1 MYLDALLPHATL
13 VREDEAK
20 GYRQAAYTLAPE
32 SGLQGTFEHTVLD
45 GFEINYSH
53 LAVSRRTA
61 VELHAGKS
69 CVEMHFSMSG
79 QFVARNDVLRKPV
92 QVTALQHSLFPV
104 PENLSTNFE
113 YQTGEQPLVKV
124 DILFDS
130 HYFESISH
138 EECRVHA
145 SLLKQLSRNEM
156 TLEDAGLL
164 HVTPQML
171 SVLTDMV
178 TSRRTGYFGKMLM
191 EARVLE
197 LFMLQTEAFRD
208 KFPEKGCDYLLQH
221 SRDIEKLY
229 FIKELIDKEPETDH
243 SLRKLSRQAGLNIFK
258 LKNGFKSVFGDT
270 VFGYIH
276 HLRMEKARKMLLEGE
291 QVSTVAYLLGY
302 TSPNNFS
309 TAFRKKFGVSPGKFK
324 G

>member
-20 GYRQAAYTLAPE
+20 GYRQTAYTLAPE

-92 QVTALQHSLFPV
+92 QVAALQHSLFPV
-104 PENLSTNFE
+104 PEKLSTNFE
-113 YQTGEQPLVKV
+113 YQTSEQPLVKV

-138 EECRVHA
+138 EECGVHTA
-145 SLLKQLSRNEM
+145 LLKQLSRNEM
-156 TLEDAGLL
+156 TLEDTGLL

-243 SLRKLSRQAGLNIFK
+243 SLRKLSRQAGLNVFK

>member
-1 MYLDALLPHATL
+1 MYLEALLPHATL
-13 VREDEAK
+13 VREDKAK
-20 GYRQAAYTLAPE
+20 DYRQTAYTLSPE

-53 LAVSRRTA
+53 LSVSRRTA
-61 VELHAGKS
+61 VELRAGRS

-79 QFVARNDVLRKPV
+79 RFVARNEELRKPV
-92 QVTALQHSLFPV
+92 QVAALQHSLFPV
-104 PENLSTNFE
+104 PEKLSTHFE
-113 YQTGEQPLVKV
+113 YQTGEHPLVKV
-124 DILFDS
+124 DILFDR
-130 HYFESISH
+130 HYFESISY
-138 EECRVHA
+138 EECAVHTA
-145 SLLKQLSRNEM
+145 LLKQLARNEM
-156 TLEDAGLL
+156 KLEDTGMLQ
-164 HVTPQML
+164 VTPQML
-171 SVLTDMV
+171 SVLTDMI

-208 KFPEKGCDYLLQH
+208 KFPGKGCGYLLQ
-221 SRDIEKLY
+221 SSQDIEKLY

-258 LKNGFKSVFGDT
+258 LKNGFKSEFGDT

-276 HLRMEKARKMLLEGE
+276 HLRMEKARKMLQEGE

-309 TAFRKKFGVSPGKFK
+309 TAFRKRFGVSPGKFK

>member
-13 VREDEAK
+13 IRENEAK

-32 SGLQGTFEHTVLD
+32 SGLHGSFEHTILD

-53 LAVSRRTA
+53 VEVSKRTTVQLSA
-61 VELHAGKS
+61 SKS
-69 CVEMHFSMSG
+69 WVEMHFSLSG
-79 QFVARNDVLRKPV
+79 QFVARNEGFRKPV
-92 QVTALQHSLFPV
+92 EVTALQHSLFSV
-104 PENLSTNFE
+104 PEKLSTDFE
-113 YQTGEQPLVKV
+113 YQTGEHPLVKV
-124 DILFDS
+124 DILLDS
-130 HYFESISH
+130 NYFESISH
-138 EECRVHA
+138 EDCTVHTA
-145 SLLKQLSRNEM
+145 LIKQLERHEM
-156 TLEDAGLL
+156 KLENTGLL

-171 SVLTDMV
+171 SVLTDMI
-178 TSRRTGYFGKMLM
+178 TSRRTGYYGKMLL

-197 LFMLQTEAFRD
+197 LFMLQTEALQE
-208 KFPEKGCDYLLQH
+208 KFPGRACGYLLQ
-221 SRDIEKLY
+221 SSEDIDKLY

-243 SLRKLSRQAGLNIFK
+243 SLKKLSRQAGLNIFK

-276 HLRMEKARKMLLEGE
+276 HLRMEKARKLLLEGE

-302 TSPNNFS
+302 NSPNNFS
-309 TAFRKKFGVSPGKFK
+309 TAFRKRFGVSPGKFK